1 MNWVKKTVFFI
12 GLIFLFFVAFSAT
25 EYSSLIKVE
34 KQSSTKFSLESI
46 QNPAF
51 IQPQP
56 HYTANV
62 QLEKDS
68 NPIIKWQAAFLTAST
83 AVKKLSCSK
92 AYINQDIN
100 RCEKVSI
107 LLFPFHFFW

>member
-12 GLIFLFFVAFSAT
+12 GLIFLFCVAFSAT

-34 KQSSTKFSLESI
+34 KPSSTKFSLESI
-46 QNPAF
+46 QDHAF

-68 NPIIKWQAAFLTAST
+68 NPLIKWQAAFLTASA